1 MGERDGRTS
10 DSGRETPEA
19 EKGGEGDMT
28 IDFDAIKVHDLV
40 YLNDQGESGWYIV
53 TDVRVGHHIEV
64 RVLGEFYPLIFLD
77 REELGTIHKVIRIAA
92 VPGAIE
98 ALERLYKEASEIEA
112 CGSGMFHAGAVANAE
127 EALRAVRGEESA

>member
-1 MGERDGRTS
+1 MIQFND
-10 DSGRETPEA
+10 
-19 EKGGEGDMT
+19 
-28 IDFDAIKVHDLV
+28 IKLHDLV

-77 REELGTIHKVIRIAA
+77 KDDLGTIHKVIRAIA

-98 ALERLYKEASEIEA
+98 ALERLEMTAGQPAMYDDPVRV
-112 CGSGMFHAGAVANAE
+112 HARD
-127 EALRAVRGEESA
+127 ALRAVRGEESA